1 MLLFLSTA
9 HPWGSSPLKMAT
21 PGPGGD
27 SSSGPS
33 PPWSTHPWT
42 ISTLR
47 IVWVINFIN
56 IGNAYLIFQDLQPDQ
71 LQGSFGCLE
80 PVLYCLT
87 GSLFPRNGQV
97 LSCPETW
104 PHYPHSTPVV
114 SQNNLLM
121 HSYLWRSLFRASISF
136 PENLASLFLKH
147 SGLSRHQPSCYG
159 IVPDWYAICLL
170 QHMTIWPFLGPIQIS
185 NPWLSANSYIQP
197 VSQPVVVWPFPRHL
211 QVVQHWHSDN
221 SRILSSRLISVFV
234 QNINPW

>member
-1 MLLFLSTA
+1 MSLAFHTLHVCTRNPHAHPSHTWVPFQATQLCQATCHPMGSGVSSQSHVSTWRNYSPSPSHGFSGGLSEASHHHVTS
-9 HPWGSSPLKMAT
+9 HQYCSPWGSSPLKMAT

-104 PHYPHSTPVV
+104 PHYPHSTPVL
-114 SQNNLLM
+114 SP
-121 HSYLWRSLFRASISF
+121 ASPTS
-136 PENLASLFLKH
+136 
-147 SGLSRHQPSCYG
+147 SCLE
-159 IVPDWYAICLL
+159 W
-170 QHMTIWPFLGPIQIS
+170 
-185 NPWLSANSYIQP
+185 
-197 VSQPVVVWPFPRHL
+197 
-211 QVVQHWHSDN
+211 
-221 SRILSSRLISVFV
+221 SSCFSK
-234 QNINPW
+234 